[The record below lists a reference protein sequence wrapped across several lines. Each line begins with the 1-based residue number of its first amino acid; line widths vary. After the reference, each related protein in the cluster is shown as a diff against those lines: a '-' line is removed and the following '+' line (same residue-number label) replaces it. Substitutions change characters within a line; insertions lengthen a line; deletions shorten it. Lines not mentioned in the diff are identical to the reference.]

1 MKCLRVRQDFYPN
14 VLGISP
20 SQLANGDDVTFFF
33 LVHLDVLVAP
43 KPDKISRK
51 RCTPTVALL
60 NEAPRALREV
70 VEKSGRDPKDS
81 ALYSLRIGGTST
93 TAAGE
98 KYQIE

>member
-1 MKCLRVRQDFYPN
+1 MRYLRVRQDWYPN
-14 VLGISP
+14 VIGISP
-20 SQLANGDDVTFFF
+20 SQLANEDAVTSF
-33 LVHLDVLVAP
+33 LVHPDVSVALNQTRFH
-43 KPDKISRK
+43 IK

-81 ALYSLRIGGTST
+81 ALYSLRIGGAST
-93 TAAGE
+93 TVAGE

>member
-1 MKCLRVRQDFYPN
+1 MKYLRVRQDFYPN

-20 SQLANGDDVTFFF
+20 SQLANGDDVTFF

-51 RCTPTVALL
+51 RCIPTVALL
-60 NEAPRALREV
+60 NEAPRGLREV

-93 TAAGE
+93 TVAGE

>member
-1 MKCLRVRQDFYPN
+1 MKYESMPGLSFQCARDIPNDFEKGDALTHTYSSASRVVGEPLNQTRFH
-14 VLGISP
+14 
-20 SQLANGDDVTFFF
+20 A
-33 LVHLDVLVAP
+33 
-43 KPDKISRK
+43 K

-70 VEKSGRDPKDS
+70 VKKSGRDPKDS

-93 TAAGE
+93 TVAGE